1 MIYYISIVLMIPILK
16 VLDVYSY
23 LDIHFVH
30 YLSTRKRGKKMMLQC
45 REDVLAFTKQL
56 VNIESIVNTDG
67 EKVIAHSLY
76 TLISSF
82 PYFTNHSSNIMI
94 SQTLGDDY
102 ERYNV
107 MAFVKG
113 TKGKSNRTVILMG
126 HMDTVGVDDFNQ
138 LKEHACFP
146 DELMEALQREDLPP
160 SAKDHLNSGDW
171 LFGRGVL
178 DMKSGVASHLYLLK
192 YYSEH
197 PEELDGN
204 IVFLAECD
212 EEDSSHGVLSALKI
226 FKNWKEDH
234 GFDYVAAINADFVS
248 PRYVGDENRYIYKG
262 TVGKLLPSFFITGA
276 ETHVGSCF
284 EGLDPNFIA
293 AELTKQI
300 NYNPELCN
308 EAFGETTVPPVSLK
322 QTDLKPSYTVQT
334 ALSAYVYYNFFI
346 HSWSPKDVLTK
357 LKEQAFIA
365 FQNALSSYDERYQ
378 QYSAISGEPY
388 MSLQWEP
395 RVMTYEE
402 MEQLLI
408 QENGDIFLM
417 QMSQFKEI
425 LVLDASLDTR
435 MYAARVVEEAWKWMK
450 DKNPAIILFYSSLY
464 SPRIELTGKT
474 NTELALIEALDD
486 AVEEMQPHYPNPIVT
501 RNFFP
506 YISDMSFVA
515 LSDDEEGITAVSKNN
530 PGWGT
535 KHYVDYQDI
544 RDLNVPVINIGPY
557 GIDAHKKLERME
569 MTYSLE
575 VVPNLTNT
583 VIQKLLK

>member
-1 MIYYISIVLMIPILK
+1 
-16 VLDVYSY
+16 
-23 LDIHFVH
+23 
-30 YLSTRKRGKKMMLQC
+30 MLQC

-56 VNIESIVNTDG
+56 VNIESIVNTEG
-67 EKVIAHSLY
+67 EKAISQSLFSI
-76 TLISSF
+76 LSNL
-82 PYFTNHSSNIMI
+82 PYFTNNPSHIKI
-94 SQTLGDDY
+94 AQTINDDH

-107 MAFVKG
+107 LAFVKG
-113 TKGKSNRTVILMG
+113 TKGTSKRTVILMG
-126 HMDTVGVDDFNQ
+126 HMDTVGIDDFNQ
-138 LKEHACFP
+138 LKKLACFP
-146 DELMEALQREDLPP
+146 DELMEALKHEDLPP
-160 SAKDHLNSGDW
+160 SAQDHLQSGDW
-171 LFGRGVL
+171 LFGRGIL

-192 YYSEH
+192 HYSEH

-212 EEDSSHGVLSALKI
+212 EEDSSHGVLSALKT
-226 FKNWKEDH
+226 FKSWKEEH
-234 GFDYVAAINADFVS
+234 HFDYVAAINSDFVS

-293 AELTKQI
+293 AELTRQI

-357 LKEQAFIA
+357 LKEQALIA
-365 FQNALSSYDERYQ
+365 FKRSLASFDDRYKQYCAL
-378 QYSAISGEPY
+378 SGEPY
-388 MSLQWEP
+388 LNPPWGP
-395 RVMTYEE
+395 RVYTYEE
-402 MEQLLI
+402 MEQMLI
-408 QENGDIFLM
+408 EENGNPFVSHMD
-417 QMSQFKEI
+417 QFKQT
-425 LVLDASLDTR
+425 LLLDTTLDTR
-435 MYAARVVEEAWKWMK
+435 MFAARVVEEAWKWMK

-474 NTELALIEALDD
+474 NHEQALIDALDQ
-486 AVEEMQPHYPNPIVT
+486 AVEAVQPNYQFPIIT

-515 LSDDEEGITAVSKNN
+515 LSDDDEGINAVSTND

-544 RDLNVPVINIGPY
+544 RDINVPVINIGPY
-557 GIDAHKKLERME
+557 GLDAHKKLERME

-575 VVPNLTNT
+575 MVPNLTNL
-583 VIQKLLK
+583 VIKNLLK

>member
-1 MIYYISIVLMIPILK
+1 
-16 VLDVYSY
+16 
-23 LDIHFVH
+23 
-30 YLSTRKRGKKMMLQC
+30 MLQC
-45 REDVLAFTKQL
+45 REEVLAYTKQL
-56 VNIESIVNTDG
+56 VNIESIVNTNG
-67 EKVIAHSLY
+67 EKVIAQSLFNM
-76 TLISSF
+76 ISSL
-82 PYFTNHSSNIMI
+82 PYFTQNPNHVVLE
-94 SQTLGDDY
+94 QTIHDDL

-107 MAFVKG
+107 LAFVKG

-126 HMDTVGVDDFNQ
+126 HMDTVGIDDFNQ
-138 LKEHACFP
+138 LKEQACFP
-146 DELMEALQREDLPP
+146 DELMESLKKEELPSSARE
-160 SAKDHLNSGDW
+160 HLHSGDW

-178 DMKSGVASHLYLLK
+178 DMKSGVASHIYLLN

-204 IVFLAECD
+204 LVFLAECD
-212 EEDSSHGVLSALKI
+212 EEDSSHGVLSALKT
-226 FKNWKEDH
+226 FKKWKTEH
-234 GFDYVAAINADFVS
+234 SFDYVSAINADFVS
-248 PRYVGDENRYIYKG
+248 PRYEGDENRYIYKG

-276 ETHVGSCF
+276 ETHVGSAF

-293 AELTKQI
+293 AELTRQI

-334 ALSAYVYYNFFI
+334 ALAAYVYYNFFI
-346 HSWSPKDVLTK
+346 HSWSPKDVLVK
-357 LKEQAFIA
+357 LKDQAFIA
-365 FQNALSSYDERYQ
+365 FNNALNSFEERYK
-378 QYSAISGEPY
+378 QYSAISGEPFV
-388 MSLQWEP
+388 QPTWKP
-395 RVMTYEE
+395 RVWTYEE

-408 QENGDIFLM
+408 QENGEKFVTHM
-417 QMSQFKEI
+417 NVFKEN
-425 LVLDASLDTR
+425 LLKNTELDTR
-435 MYAARVVEEAWKWMK
+435 MFAARVVEEAWKWMS

-474 NTELALIEALDD
+474 QNELDLINALDQ
-486 AVEEMQPHYPNPIVT
+486 AVEEIQPAYQYPIVT

-515 LSDDEEGITAVSKNN
+515 LSDDEEGINAVSDNN

-535 KHYVDYQDI
+535 KHYVEYQDI
-544 RDLNVPVINIGPY
+544 RDINVPVINIGPY
-557 GIDAHKKLERME
+557 GLDAHKKLERME

-575 VVPNLTNT
+575 VVPNLTNL

>member
-1 MIYYISIVLMIPILK
+1 
-16 VLDVYSY
+16 
-23 LDIHFVH
+23 
-30 YLSTRKRGKKMMLQC
+30 MLQC
-45 REDVLAFTKQL
+45 REDVLAFTNQL
-56 VNIESIVNTDG
+56 VNIESIVNTKG
-67 EKVIAHSLY
+67 EKTIAQYLY
-76 TLISSF
+76 KFISAF
-82 PYFTNHSSNIMI
+82 PYFSKNPSHMTM
-94 SQTLGDDY
+94 SQTIQDEH

-107 MAFVKG
+107 LAFVKG
-113 TKGKSNRTVILMG
+113 TKGNSRRTVILMG
-126 HMDTVGVDDFNQ
+126 HMDTVGIDDFNH

-146 DELMEALQREDLPP
+146 DQLMAALKREELPA
-160 SAKDHLNSGDW
+160 SAKEHLESGDW

-212 EEDSSHGVLSALKI
+212 EEDSSHGVLSALKVL
-226 FKNWKEDH
+226 KSWKQEH
-234 GFDYVAAINADFVS
+234 GFDYAAAINSDFVS
-248 PRYVGDENRYIYKG
+248 PRFAGDENRYIYMG

-300 NYNPELCN
+300 DYNPELCN
-308 EAFGETTVPPVSLK
+308 EALGEITVPPVSLK

-346 HSWSPKDVLTK
+346 HSWSPKDVLVK
-357 LKEQAFIA
+357 LKEQGRIA
-365 FQNALSSYDERYQ
+365 FENALNAFDERYKQ
-378 QYSAISGEPY
+378 FSSLSGEPY
-388 MSLQWEP
+388 FKHPWQP
-395 RVMTYEE
+395 RVFTYEE
-402 MEQLLI
+402 MEQQLVM
-408 QENGDIFLM
+408 EHGDTFITHM
-417 QMSQFKEI
+417 NQFKES
-425 LVLDASLDTR
+425 LLEDKELDTR
-435 MYAARVVEEAWKWMK
+435 MFAARVVEEAWNWMK

-464 SPRIELTGKT
+464 SPRIELSGKT
-474 NTELALIEALDD
+474 EQEQALIDALNQ
-486 AVEEMQPHYPNPIVT
+486 AVESIQPAYPHPIVT

-515 LSDDEEGITAVSKNN
+515 LSDDEEGIEAVSNNN

-535 KHYVDYQDI
+535 KHYVEYQDI

-557 GIDAHKKLERME
+557 GLDAHKKLERME
-569 MTYSLE
+569 MSYSLE
-575 VVPNLTNT
+575 VVPNLTNL
-583 VIQKLLK
+583 VIQNLLK